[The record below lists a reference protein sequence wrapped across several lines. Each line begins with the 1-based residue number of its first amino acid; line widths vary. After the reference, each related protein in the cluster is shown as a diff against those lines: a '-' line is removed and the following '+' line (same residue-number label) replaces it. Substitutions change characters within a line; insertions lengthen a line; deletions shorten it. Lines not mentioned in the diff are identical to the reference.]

1 MRIPSLA
8 TLASIL
14 HPRALIK
21 ALSTEEL
28 TLRRVVVR
36 SVAGYYKGI
45 LHKAG
50 ATQDA
55 KAHAREIL
63 DKMGVQYEE

>member
-1 MRIPSLA
+1 M
-8 TLASIL
+8 
-14 HPRALIK
+14 
-21 ALSTEEL
+21 STREL

-50 ATQDA
+50 ATEDA

>member
-1 MRIPSLA
+1 MRCADLA
-8 TLASIL
+8 AC
-14 HPRALIK
+14 
-21 ALSTEEL
+21 
-28 TLRRVVVR
+28 RVH
-36 SVAGYYKGI
+36 SVAGYYKGL

-50 ATQDA
+50 ATEDA